1 MGVGVV
7 GCEFMCVYVNLCVC
21 VCACVCVFICKRAC
35 VYKLKCVYVHLSLIL
50 RLYETAYDI
59 LLHTDNA
66 AYAWRLKNS
75 GVKAWTA
82 ETVVAPGAA
91 KGSKSVYKER
101 FESR

>member
-1 MGVGVV
+1 M
-7 GCEFMCVYVNLCVC
+7 
-21 VCACVCVFICKRAC
+21 
-35 VYKLKCVYVHLSLIL
+35 HLLLIL
-50 RLYETAYDI
+50 RLCAAAHNI

-75 GVKAWTA
+75 GAKAWTA

-101 FESR
+101 F

>member
-1 MGVGVV
+1 MCVGVRV
-7 GCEFMCVYVNLCVC
+7 WVCVSVCLCLCVC
-21 VCACVCVFICKRAC
+21 VCFYACKRAC
-35 VYKLKCVYVHLSLIL
+35 ACSVYVHLLLIL
-50 RLYETAYDI
+50 RLCDTAYDI

-75 GVKAWTA
+75 GEKAWTA

>member
-1 MGVGVV
+1 M
-7 GCEFMCVYVNLCVC
+7 YVC
-21 VCACVCVFICKRAC
+21 VCLYVWKCACVH
-35 VYKLKCVYVHLSLIL
+35 KLMCVYVHLLLIL
-50 RLYETAYDI
+50 LLCDTAYDI
-59 LLHTDNA
+59 LSHTDNA

-91 KGSKSVYKER
+91 KGSKSVYKEH